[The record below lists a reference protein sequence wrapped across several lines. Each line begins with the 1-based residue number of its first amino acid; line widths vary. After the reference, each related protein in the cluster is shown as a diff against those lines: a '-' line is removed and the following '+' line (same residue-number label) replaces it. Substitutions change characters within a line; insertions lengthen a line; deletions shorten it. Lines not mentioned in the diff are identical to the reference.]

1 MDVIDVLTVAIIAV
15 PVVLILSKISI
26 GDRMKK
32 VYVEGNYN
40 EVKRIRA

>member
-1 MDVIDVLTVAIIAV
+1 MDVIDILTVVMIAI
-15 PVVLILSKISI
+15 PVVLILSKISL
-26 GDRMKK
+26 GERMKK